1 MIGIGAILF
10 PLPIPLGLSC
20 ILGGLGVLQIA
31 NPSLSRKLLRRLK
44 GVAARSSTGS
54 SSKEKAIS
62 PIGETADP

>member
-10 PLPIPLGLSC
+10 PLPIPLGLSF

-44 GVAARSSTGS
+44 RVSRFSTRSP
-54 SSKEKAIS
+54 KEQAIS
-62 PIGETADP
+62 RMGESVDP